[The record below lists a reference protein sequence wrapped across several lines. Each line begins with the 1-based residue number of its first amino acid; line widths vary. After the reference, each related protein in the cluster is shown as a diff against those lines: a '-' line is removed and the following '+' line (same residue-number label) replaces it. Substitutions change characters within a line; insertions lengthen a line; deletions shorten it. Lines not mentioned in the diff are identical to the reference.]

1 MNFLFKN
8 IISMYFIMKISDMC
22 LKKNL
27 NFKMCRNWRKTE
39 NVEWVGICADIAS
52 ALGICADITNWS

>member
-1 MNFLFKN
+1 
-8 IISMYFIMKISDMC
+8 MYFIMKISDMC

-39 NVEWVGICADIAS
+39 NVEWVGICA
-52 ALGICADITNWS
+52 ALRGKSPNRRAIKVLTWN

>member
-1 MNFLFKN
+1 
-8 IISMYFIMKISDMC
+8 MYFIMKISDMC

>member
-1 MNFLFKN
+1 MNFLFK
-8 IISMYFIMKISDMC
+8 IYYFDVFYHEDFRYV
-22 LKKNL
+22 LEKNL

-52 ALGICADITNWS
+52 ASAYAPT